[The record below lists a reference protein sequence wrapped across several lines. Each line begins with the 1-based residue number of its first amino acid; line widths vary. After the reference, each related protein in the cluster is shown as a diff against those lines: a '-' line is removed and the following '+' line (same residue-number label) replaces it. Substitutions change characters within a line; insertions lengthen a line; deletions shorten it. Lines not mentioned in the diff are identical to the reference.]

1 MGRKYG
7 VTHLKLYKGTAQSN
21 AVRASK
27 LDVEIMVQQHRE
39 WVKSSGRIGQRA
51 DFSQFN
57 LEGANLTGT
66 NPRNALLNKTVLKGA
81 DLLVSDLQGASLAEG
96 KRRRESPGSE
106 TMPRQSSGRK
116 SEGSHRIAGSGAGCS
131 QYVLVVTMANTRKQ
145 TSCVRIKRIVGG
157 RKHGCSRS

>member
-1 MGRKYG
+1 M
-7 VTHLKLYKGTAQSN
+7 
-21 AVRASK
+21 
-27 LDVEIMVQQHRE
+27 
-39 WVKSSGRIGQRA
+39 KSSGRIGQRA

-57 LEGANLTGT
+57 LEGATLTGT

-81 DLLVSDLQGASLAEG
+81 DLLMSDLQGASLAEG
-96 KRRRESPGSE
+96 KSRRRESPGSE

-145 TSCVRIKRIVGG
+145 TS
-157 RKHGCSRS
+157 